1 MNRKWILAGLGL
13 IAVAVVGRLVPHAAN
28 VTPLYAV
35 ALFACAVF
43 PRRWALA
50 VPVLAMI
57 ASDIVIGMHATVLF
71 TWSGMLVFALLGF
84 GLRGKR
90 TTGRIVGSALAGSL
104 AFFVWTN
111 FGHWLT
117 MGMYPMNGA
126 GLMAC
131 YVAALPFFR
140 NSLLGDLA
148 FSGALFAAY
157 EWYRVRRAAKIEA
170 AEIVSA

>member
-57 ASDIVIGMHATVLF
+57 ASDLLIGMHATVLF
-71 TWSGMLVFALLGF
+71 TWSGMLVFAALGF

-111 FGHWLT
+111 LGHWLT

-157 EWYRVRRAAKIEA
+157 EWYRVRRAAKAEA